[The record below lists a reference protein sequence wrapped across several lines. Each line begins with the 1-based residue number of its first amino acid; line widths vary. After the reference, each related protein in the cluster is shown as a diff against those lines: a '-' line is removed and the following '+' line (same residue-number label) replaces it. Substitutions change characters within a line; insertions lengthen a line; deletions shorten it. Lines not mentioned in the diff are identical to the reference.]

1 MAALRYDPVVGPQAG
16 NAASAVNDAARNVS
30 AGLSAL
36 GSGLTNLGERQ
47 EKRVELANQK
57 REAQIKNTVAMYA
70 QMAPDDAAL
79 QALMGDVTNYI
90 SQPGAAPDAPAS
102 IMDKVLG
109 RGSVSP
115 TALGADVDFASMF
128 ANRRTDM
135 RANDESLATIR
146 STDAGTA
153 LTTAQTAGANIKN
166 QTEQLALDDLNKF
179 VAVDT
184 EFAGMLTEADK
195 LARAGDKEGYAAAR
209 AAMQTAVSAKYGA
222 AAGQKKAAELD
233 AAYTS
238 FLGIKGSELGN
249 TLTSEQILG
258 ERQDRSIAASAEAD
272 RARLAK
278 IDWQLKTKEFD
289 KVLSNETTSSRL
301 GTIIDNA
308 YGLDHAIELV
318 DLQTDLTPAERNTL
332 KEGLY
337 AQDKADP
344 KFFEKM
350 NPSKT
355 QFSYPEGSLNPNRVA
370 ADVVATIQSRKRD
383 ENSSVSIFEKANA
396 YDSQGPDVAV
406 NIKQR
411 FEERKIDEGD
421 QAWLLRLRDGE
432 FGNRKLTDGELVALV
447 DEGFGASG
455 MFRNE
460 VGFNR
465 DKMKKLAKKYGDMD
479 PSVLSAEAARFDRD
493 AGAAMRLEAR
503 VSAIES
509 EIVRAQDARD
519 VAKVN
524 SLTAELETITADLTG
539 LMLSYRP
546 DYNKKVEPKPAKAK
560 SGKDMTAE
568 DFKPNGRGSL
578 STGRPENAFPVSDSD
593 IIPRR
598 GY

>member
-1 MAALRYDPVVGPQAG
+1 MARLEYQPVVGPQVG
-16 NAASAVNDAARNVS
+16 NAAAAVNDAARNVT
-30 AGLSAL
+30 AGLAAL
-36 GSGLTNLGERQ
+36 GTGLTNLGERQ

-57 REAQIKNTVAMYA
+57 REAQIKNAVALYA
-70 QMAPDDAAL
+70 EMAPDEAAL
-79 QALMGDVTNYI
+79 QSLMGDVTDYVT
-90 SQPGAAPDAPAS
+90 QPGAPQDAPAS
-102 IMDKVLG
+102 IIDKVLG

-128 ANRRTDM
+128 SNRRGNM
-135 RANDESLATIR
+135 LSDESTRAGIR

-153 LTTAQTAGANIKN
+153 LTTAQTTGANIKN

-195 LARAGDKEGYAAAR
+195 LARAGDKEGYSAAR
-209 AAMQTAVSAKYGA
+209 AAMQTAVSKKYGA
-222 AAGQKKAAELD
+222 AAGAKKAAELD

-238 FLGIKGSELGN
+238 FLGIKGDELSID
-249 TLTSEQILG
+249 LTAEQIAAS
-258 ERQDRSIAASAEAD
+258 RQGRSIAASQEAD
-272 RARLAK
+272 RARLAEV
-278 IDWQLKTKEFD
+278 DWKLKTKEFE
-289 KVLSNETTSSRL
+289 KILSNETTSSRL
-301 GTIIDNA
+301 DTIIDNA

-332 KEGLY
+332 KQGLY

-355 QFSYPEGSLNPNRVA
+355 QFSYPEGVLNPNRVA
-370 ADVVATIQSRKRD
+370 ADVIATIQSRKRD
-383 ENSSVSIFEKANA
+383 ENSSVSIFERANA

-406 NIKQR
+406 SIKQR

-455 MFRNE
+455 MFRNK

-465 DKMKKLAKKYGDMD
+465 DKMKKLAKEYGNTD
-479 PSVLSAEAARFDRD
+479 PAVLSAEAARFDRD
-493 AGAAMRLEAR
+493 ASAAMRLEAR

-509 EIVRAQDARD
+509 ELVRAQDARD

-524 SLTAELETITADLTG
+524 SLTAELDTITADLTG

-546 DYNKKVEPKPAKAK
+546 DYNKKVEPKPGKAK

-568 DFKPNGRGSL
+568 DFKPKASGNL
-578 STGRPENAFPVSDSD
+578 AIGRPENTFPVSDSD